1 MNGCGDDR
9 SKDNT
14 MLDGSMNSVSQN
26 KSIGSPSKYE
36 GGEAASPMKRPKTSR
51 HGSGLALR
59 PVSIEGDEP
68 SPRYDRLT
76 QKEILH
82 QEM

>member
-1 MNGCGDDR
+1 MGVEER

-26 KSIGSPSKYE
+26 KSINSSANKYE
-36 GGEAASPMKRPKTSR
+36 GGSPSPVKRPKSS
-51 HGSGLALR
+51 HGMGFNLK
-59 PVSIEGDEP
+59 PVTIEADEP

-76 QKEILH
+76 
-82 QEM
+82 